1 MSDQLYQD
9 RIVALAKAK
18 TGAGKLAAPT
28 KSARRD
34 NPLCGDR
41 VTIDVRLDDRGQIA
55 EIAHQVRGCLL
66 CQASASALSS
76 VAVGRDKAGIDVPA
90 PRRRKGRS
98 AAKRARRH
106 EPFDGLRAGREV
118 AQVAPECVLLPF
130 EPWPR
135 RSRSFVSPVP
145 PVVSQSTVTV
155 GGH

>member
-18 TGAGKLAAPT
+18 TGAGKLATPT

-41 VTIDVRLDDRGQIA
+41 ITIDVRLDDQGHIA

-76 VAVGRDKAGIDVPA
+76 IAVGRDKAGIETIRHDA
-90 PRRRKGRS
+90 EKAIGREAGE
-98 AAKRARRH
+98 AA
-106 EPFDGLRAGREV
+106 EPFAAFTPVKSHKSR
-118 AQVAPECVLLPF
+118 QECVLLPF
-130 EPWPR
+130 EALKEAMT
-135 RSRSFVSPVP
+135 SP
-145 PVVSQSTVTV
+145 
-155 GGH
+155 

>member
-18 TGAGKLAAPT
+18 TGAGKLATPT

-41 VTIDVRLDDRGQIA
+41 ITIDVRLDDNGHIA

-76 VAVGRDKAGIDVPA
+76 IAVGRDKAGIETIRHDA
-90 PRRRKGRS
+90 EKAIGRKAGE
-98 AAKRARRH
+98 AA
-106 EPFDGLRAGREV
+106 EPFAAFTPVKSHKSR
-118 AQVAPECVLLPF
+118 QECVLLPF
-130 EPWPR
+130 EALKEAMT
-135 RSRSFVSPVP
+135 SP
-145 PVVSQSTVTV
+145 
-155 GGH
+155 